1 MQCDGRFLFVCRLI
15 VYCALFEKRTNHF
28 HIIKFTWAS
37 KRVHWFQYW
46 HVRSIYKH
54 LYCFQLSQSHCHRKR
69 GKTNYLRMKPLYSAY
84 TKREKNAP
92 NINPNVLENRSEHR
106 FYLFLVALNFS
117 HPFAGWIGLSDI
129 GLCLWVYYNRYSGNA
144 HISIYPVAV
153 GYGTDKST
161 SSHCP

>member
-106 FYLFLVALNFS
+106 FYLFWSHLISLIHLLDELVSVISAS
-117 HPFAGWIGLSDI
+117 VYEYIIIDI
-129 GLCLWVYYNRYSGNA
+129 QVT
-144 HISIYPVAV
+144 HISAFIQLR
-153 GYGTDKST
+153 
-161 SSHCP
+161 